1 MPIYTYRC
9 RQCGI
14 IEEHVVSYQDRDAR
28 MIHEGPNGWDP
39 PHGKEV
45 CGGVME
51 REEGLE
57 SPTVGKPS
65 FEGGA
70 ILESGAKVAGS
81 FGKSARKKGGWFR
94 P

>member
-14 IEEHVVSYQDRDAR
+14 IEEHVVSYQDRDKP
-28 MIHEGPNGWDP
+28 MQHEGPNGWDP
-39 PHGKEV
+39 PAYKER
-45 CGGVME
+45 CGGSLE

-57 SPTVGKPS
+57 VPTVGKPS

-70 ILESGAKVAGS
+70 ILESGAKVPGR
-81 FGKSARKKGGWFR
+81 FGKLNRKKGGWYR